1 MALNASDRLVNLL
14 GALALGVSDQIRS
27 AIAEGMPLGGET
39 AAALTVIGHAPALS
53 IDQLSRV
60 LRLSHAGTVRLVER
74 LVERNL
80 VEKRPSPADRRVM
93 SLTLTPDGSEQR
105 DRLLALRRAALTPLL
120 DRIAPEDCAALE
132 RAAEAIVAALPEDAL
147 SALTTCRFCDERRCA
162 GCPMEIF
169 GLLAPAGNP

>member
-74 LVERNL
+74 LPVAAE
-80 VEKRPSPADRRVM
+80 
-93 SLTLTPDGSEQR
+93 
-105 DRLLALRRAALTPLL
+105 RLLRHEVDVEGVGDHRR
-120 DRIAPEDCAALE
+120 
-132 RAAEAIVAALPEDAL
+132 
-147 SALTTCRFCDERRCA
+147 
-162 GCPMEIF
+162 
-169 GLLAPAGNP
+169 

>member
-1 MALNASDRLVNLL
+1 MGVGSRRSSDRARIGRLPSFLAGLAAVAAVWSYTRPAQASHDPNRTATIYVDGFHPE
-14 GALALGVSDQIRS
+14 GATRTGVFG
-27 AIAEGMPLGGET
+27 AE
-39 AAALTVIGHAPALS
+39 
-53 IDQLSRV
+53 
-60 LRLSHAGTVRLVER
+60 
-74 LVERNL
+74 N
-80 VEKRPSPADRRVM
+80 AD
-93 SLTLTPDGSEQR
+93 
-105 DRLLALRRAALTPLL
+105 PLL